1 MDNLLDK
8 LLFGT
13 TNIKSKDHIEG
24 KCLENYFIAKQFLEV
39 LTILVAEKALVYF
52 HY

>member
-13 TNIKSKDHIEG
+13 TNIKSKGHIEG

-39 LTILVAEKALVYF
+39 LTISS
-52 HY
+52 